1 MNSRKQKNKKST
13 KDIVPQVQKLMEMP
27 VTARL
32 VLGECEME
40 IDEILR
46 MGQGSILE
54 LDTNVKDT
62 LKLYINN
69 EEIAEAK
76 SVKVGGKIGAQIK
89 QISSTEKRLKDLT
102 DLD

>member
-1 MNSRKQKNKKST
+1 MSIKKKDKKKST
-13 KDIVPQVQKLMEMP
+13 KDVVPQVQKLMELP
-27 VTARL
+27 VTAKL

-46 MGQGSILE
+46 LGQGSILE
-54 LDTNVKDT
+54 LDTKVKDT
-62 LKLYINN
+62 LKLFINN
-69 EEIAEAK
+69 EEIAKAK

-102 DLD
+102 DLE